1 MKTNSTQQEILLM
14 TGTTFASHLFADKT
28 DAGNNK
34 RLSGKELL
42 EDACWNGLLK
52 EMLPEIYALPEL
64 SGPMYLWRIS
74 RASFFL
80 ELVLGESPL
89 DPDKYFSID
98 PYSFLAT
105 KSQS

>member
-14 TGTTFASHLFADKT
+14 TGTTFASNLLVNT
-28 DAGNNK
+28 DDPGNNK

-52 EMLPEIYALPEL
+52 EMLPEIYGLPAL
-64 SGPMYLWRIS
+64 SGSMYLWRIS
-74 RASFFL
+74 QAAFFL
-80 ELVLGESPL
+80 ELELGESPL
-89 DPDKYFSID
+89 AADKYFSID

-105 KSQS
+105 KSRS

>member
-1 MKTNSTQQEILLM
+1 MKKSVTQQEILLM
-14 TGTTFASHLFADKT
+14 TGTTFASKLLVDKD

-52 EMLPEIYALPEL
+52 EMLPEIYGLPEL
-64 SGPMYLWRIS
+64 PGPMYLWRIS
-74 RASFFL
+74 RAAFFL
-80 ELVLGESPL
+80 ELELGESPL

-105 KSQS
+105 KSRS